1 LGRWKRL
8 DRLPSVVAR
17 QQHSHFFMEMEPRS
31 PVRPEPGQQFAAI
44 NWCDAT
50 PMESLQPILC
60 PRIHRSNAAES
71 VSGNG
76 QRPVETAVVC
86 LRRIYS
92 ATESTNMAK
101 REASGNQNKIS
112 AQPRLHQRAREIQ
125 EYGTVS
131 HMLPLELEEPV
142 RLEMTEHL
150 NQLLADSMTLRDL
163 YKKSHWQV
171 AGPTFYQLH
180 LLFDKHYGEQVEI
193 VDTIAERIQLLGG
206 VSLAMAAD
214 IAETTQIERPPRGRE
229 EVPVQ
234 ISRLIDAHQIII
246 RQCRELAERAD
257 KLGDD
262 GTNDLAVSD
271 VLRTNELQTWFLSE
285 HLVDMPLVHAE
296 EPQISKA
303 G

>member
-1 LGRWKRL
+1 
-8 DRLPSVVAR
+8 
-17 QQHSHFFMEMEPRS
+17 
-31 PVRPEPGQQFAAI
+31 
-44 NWCDAT
+44 
-50 PMESLQPILC
+50 
-60 PRIHRSNAAES
+60 
-71 VSGNG
+71 
-76 QRPVETAVVC
+76 
-86 LRRIYS
+86 
-92 ATESTNMAK
+92 MAK
-101 REASGNQNKIS
+101 KEASGNSTKIS

-131 HMLPLELEEPV
+131 HMLPLDLEEPV

-180 LLFDKHYGEQVEI
+180 LLFDKHYAEQSEL

-206 VSLAMAAD
+206 ISIAMAAD
-214 IAETTQIERPPRGRE
+214 VAETTRIPRPPRGRE

-234 ISRLIDAHQIII
+234 ISRLLDAHQIII
-246 RQCRELAERAD
+246 ENVRELAERAD

-271 VLRTNELQTWFLSE
+271 VLRTNELQVWFVSE
-285 HLVDMPLVHAE
+285 HLVNEPLVEAADTGE
-296 EPQISKA
+296 AVKR
-303 G
+303 